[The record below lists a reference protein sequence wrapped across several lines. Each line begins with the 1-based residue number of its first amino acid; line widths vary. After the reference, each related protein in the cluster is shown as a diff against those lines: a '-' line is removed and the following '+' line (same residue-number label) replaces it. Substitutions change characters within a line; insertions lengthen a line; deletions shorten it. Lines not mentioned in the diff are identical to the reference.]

1 MFKPLE
7 SVNLQLIWANLIEPE
22 YKMIS
27 LIEMQLSFD
36 NIKFKIG
43 EAQSIFQ

>member
-7 SVNLQLIWANLIEPE
+7 SVNLQLIWANLIELE

-27 LIEMQLSFD
+27 LIKMQLSFD
-36 NIKFKIG
+36 NIKFIIG